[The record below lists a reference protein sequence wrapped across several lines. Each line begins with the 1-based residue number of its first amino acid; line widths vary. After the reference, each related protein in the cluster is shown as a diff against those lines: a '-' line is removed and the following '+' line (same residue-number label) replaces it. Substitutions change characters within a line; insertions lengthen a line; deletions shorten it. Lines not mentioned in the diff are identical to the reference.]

1 MKNGLELAN
10 ERMYLVQKI
19 DEKLNELTK
28 AENITDKERLEKDID
43 RLEELLHDNKKLLEK
58 LK

>member
-43 RLEELLHDNKKLLEK
+43 RLEELLHDNKKLLEQ

>member
-1 MKNGLELAN
+1 MQNGLELAN
-10 ERMYLVQKI
+10 ERLGLINEIQMKI
-19 DEKLNELTK
+19 DELTK
-28 AENITDKERLEKDID
+28 AENITERERIEKDID

>member
-1 MKNGLELAN
+1 MKNGFELAN

-28 AENITDKERLEKDID
+28 VDNITDRERLERDID
-43 RLEELLHDNKKLLEK
+43 RLEELLHDNKKLLEQ

>member
-28 AENITDKERLEKDID
+28 AENITERERIEKDID
-43 RLEELLHDNKKLLEK
+43 VLEEKLHDNKKSLEE

>member
-19 DEKLNELTK
+19 DEILNELTK
-28 AENITDKERLEKDID
+28 AENITERERIEKDID
-43 RLEELLHDNKKLLEK
+43 VLEGLLHDNKKLLEQ

>member
-28 AENITDKERLEKDID
+28 VDNITDRERLERDID
-43 RLEELLHDNKKLLEK
+43 GLEELLHDNEK
-58 LK
+58 VLGQLK

>member
-28 AENITDKERLEKDID
+28 AENITERERIEKDID
-43 RLEELLHDNKKLLEK
+43 VLEGLLHDNKKLLEQ

>member
-19 DEKLNELTK
+19 DEKLNELTR

-43 RLEELLHDNKKLLEK
+43 VLEGLLHDNKKLLEQ

>member
-1 MKNGLELAN
+1 MQNGLELAN
-10 ERMYLVQKI
+10 ERLGLNNEIQMKI
-19 DEKLNELTK
+19 DELTK
-28 AENITDKERLEKDID
+28 AENITERERIEKDID

>member
-1 MKNGLELAN
+1 MQNGLELAN

-28 AENITDKERLEKDID
+28 VENITDKERLEKDID

>member
-1 MKNGLELAN
+1 MKNGLELAI

-28 AENITDKERLEKDID
+28 VDNITDRERLERDID
-43 RLEELLHDNKKLLEK
+43 RLEELLHDNKKLLEQ

>member
-19 DEKLNELTK
+19 DEKLNELTN

-43 RLEELLHDNKKLLEK
+43 VLEGLLHDNKKLLEQ

>member
-28 AENITDKERLEKDID
+28 ADNITDKERLERDID
-43 RLEELLHDNKKLLEK
+43 RLEELLHDNKKLLEQ

>member
-1 MKNGLELAN
+1 MQNGLELAN

-28 AENITDKERLEKDID
+28 AENITERERLEKDID
-43 RLEELLHDNKKLLEK
+43 VLEGLLHDNKKLLEQ

>member
-1 MKNGLELAN
+1 MKNGFELAN

-28 AENITDKERLEKDID
+28 AENITERERIEKDID
-43 RLEELLHDNKKLLEK
+43 RLEELLHDNKKLLEE

>member
-28 AENITDKERLEKDID
+28 AENITERERIEKDID
-43 RLEELLHDNKKLLEK
+43 RLEELLHDNKKLLEE

>member
-19 DEKLNELTK
+19 DEKIDELTK
-28 AENITDKERLEKDID
+28 ADNITDRERLERDID
-43 RLEELLHDNKKLLEK
+43 RLEELLHDNKKLLEQ

>member
-10 ERMYLVQKI
+10 ERLGLINEIQMKI
-19 DEKLNELTK
+19 DELTK
-28 AENITDKERLEKDID
+28 AENITERERIEKDID
-43 RLEELLHDNKKLLEK
+43 VLEGLLHDNKKLLEQ

>member
-43 RLEELLHDNKKLLEK
+43 VLEGLLHDNKKLLEQ

>member
-19 DEKLNELTK
+19 DEKLNELTR

-43 RLEELLHDNKKLLEK
+43 VLEGLLHDNKKSLEE

>member
-1 MKNGLELAN
+1 MQNGLELAN

-28 AENITDKERLEKDID
+28 AENITERERIEKDID
-43 RLEELLHDNKKLLEK
+43 VLEGLLHDNKKLLEQ

>member
-28 AENITDKERLEKDID
+28 AENITERERIEKDID

>member
-1 MKNGLELAN
+1 MQNGLELAN

-19 DEKLNELTK
+19 DEKLNKLTK
-28 AENITDKERLEKDID
+28 AENITERERIEKDID
-43 RLEELLHDNKKLLEK
+43 RLEELLHDNKKLLEQ

>member
-28 AENITDKERLEKDID
+28 AENITERERIKKDID
-43 RLEELLHDNKKLLEK
+43 RLEELLHDNKKLLEQ

>member
-1 MKNGLELAN
+1 MQNGLELAN

>member
-19 DEKLNELTK
+19 DEKLNKLTK
-28 AENITDKERLEKDID
+28 AENITERERIEKDID
-43 RLEELLHDNKKLLEK
+43 RLEELLHDNKKLLEQ

>member
-10 ERMYLVQKI
+10 ERISILYQLDV
-19 DEKLNELTK
+19 KLNELSK
-28 AENITDKERLEKDID
+28 VENITDRERLERDID
-43 RLEELLHDNKKLLEK
+43 ILEEKLHNNKKLLEE

>member
-43 RLEELLHDNKKLLEK
+43 RLEELLHDNKKLLEE

>member
-43 RLEELLHDNKKLLEK
+43 VLEEKLHDNKKLLEE

>member
-10 ERMYLVQKI
+10 ERILIINEIQNKI
-19 DEKLNELTK
+19 DELTK